1 MSATMR
7 NTNKWDTRTMVTMA
21 LLAAIAALLSFIEGG
36 NFGGFLDYD
45 ASFVPA
51 VIGGFIYGPV
61 PGMVIGLVSW
71 LIHGLIKADFWGTIM
86 NMACVIA
93 YVVPAALIYRRDKS
107 IKSAVIG
114 LVVGSICAVIVMIGA
129 NLIVTPIYTGLPV
142 ETVAGMIV
150 PLLLPFNAAK
160 AVVNSILAFVLYK
173 PVSNM
178 VRPVKDQVSGK

>member
-1 MSATMR
+1 MSAAIQ
-7 NTNKWDTRTMVTMA
+7 NTNKWDTKTMVAMA

-61 PGMVIGLVSW
+61 PGVIIGLVSW

-93 YVVPAALIYRRDKS
+93 YVVPAAIIYRRQKTM
-107 IKSAVIG
+107 KSAAIG
-114 LVVGSICAVIVMIGA
+114 LVVGSVCAVIVMIFA

-150 PLLLPFNAAK
+150 PLLLPFNAGK
-160 AVVNSILAFVLYK
+160 AAVNSILAFILYK
-173 PVSNM
+173 PVQNM
-178 VRPVKDQVSGK
+178 VLTDKEKDAA